1 MNLSI
6 NFIIQLLC
14 FIIIVFSSIGY
25 GILSLKFFK
34 NKSLN
39 ICLGFKGLIGIFYLI
54 IYSYLSHFF
63 YPHGIFHNFVVLIMG
78 LIFFIYFF
86 IFKKDITKYDF
97 YKILFIFLIIFI
109 GLLIYKNHDDFPYYH
124 FPYTFNLTQNSLTTG
139 IGTLNH
145 GFRTPSSIFYLNSL
159 FYLPFIK
166 YYSFNFGAALILGF
180 SNLYILNIIFENL
193 KRNRINYIFFF
204 ALLSFV
210 FINVFFYRLQE
221 HGTDRS
227 AQILVFLLVIN
238 LFILR
243 EDRSLWMDSAIKISI
258 LLALIISFKSFYI
271 LYLILLLPLFY
282 YLNKDKIIL
291 KSLNFFK
298 MSYFY
303 SSLTLILLVLITF
316 LLNTGCI
323 IYPVSFTCFENLSWS
338 LSIEEVERMKNWYE
352 QWSKGGATPNFR
364 TADPSN
370 YIQKFNWVSNWMSI
384 YFFNKVSDF
393 LLGIIFLITVF
404 FVLFFKK
411 NNKAKK
417 TKVKNINLYIFV
429 LLILL
434 IEWFYNHPA
443 LRYGGFVLISSII
456 FIPISIFISSNLR
469 ENVKKKIYFVIFL
482 TLLIFSGRNIN
493 RIIYET
499 NFYKYKPFSHTFY
512 FIDNNHFRLDKEI
525 KLKILKNR

>member
-1 MNLSI
+1 
-6 NFIIQLLC
+6 
-14 FIIIVFSSIGY
+14 
-25 GILSLKFFK
+25 
-34 NKSLN
+34 
-39 ICLGFKGLIGIFYLI
+39 
-54 IYSYLSHFF
+54 
-63 YPHGIFHNFVVLIMG
+63 
-78 LIFFIYFF
+78 
-86 IFKKDITKYDF
+86 
-97 YKILFIFLIIFI
+97 
-109 GLLIYKNHDDFPYYH
+109 
-124 FPYTFNLTQNSLTTG
+124 
-139 IGTLNH
+139 
-145 GFRTPSSIFYLNSL
+145 
-159 FYLPFIK
+159 
-166 YYSFNFGAALILGF
+166 
-180 SNLYILNIIFENL
+180 
-193 KRNRINYIFFF
+193 
-204 ALLSFV
+204 
-210 FINVFFYRLQE
+210 
-221 HGTDRS
+221 
-227 AQILVFLLVIN
+227 
-238 LFILR
+238 
-243 EDRSLWMDSAIKISI
+243 
-258 LLALIISFKSFYI
+258 
-271 LYLILLLPLFY
+271 
-282 YLNKDKIIL
+282 
-291 KSLNFFK
+291 
-298 MSYFY
+298 
-303 SSLTLILLVLITF
+303 
-316 LLNTGCI
+316 
-323 IYPVSFTCFENLSWS
+323 
-338 LSIEEVERMKNWYE
+338 MKNWYE